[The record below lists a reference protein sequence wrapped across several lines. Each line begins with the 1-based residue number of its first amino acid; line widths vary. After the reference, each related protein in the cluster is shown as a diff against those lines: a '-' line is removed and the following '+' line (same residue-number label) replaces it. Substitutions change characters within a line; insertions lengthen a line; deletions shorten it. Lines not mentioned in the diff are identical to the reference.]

1 MAKIFISYRREDAG
15 FAVDQVHAALK
26 PYAASADDIFVDV
39 DNIPPGVDFVEH
51 LNKYVDQC
59 DVMLVAIGV
68 NWLRAVDASG
78 NRRLDDPEDFVRIEI
93 ESALARGIP
102 VVPLLLGGAKMPG
115 VEQLPETLRPL
126 VRRQAVEIPR
136 GGVQPAIDRMMHG
149 LGFAEVRKTGSVVP
163 GWLVPLAAV
172 LVLAAGG
179 FGLWQSGV
187 LDQYFEGA
195 DASIEVAEIK
205 PESAPSVTTGAAN
218 PAAQS
223 PRYRPGDTFR
233 DRLSG
238 GGEGPQMVVV
248 PGGTFRMASNDGAS
262 DEKPVHSV
270 TIPRN
275 FAVGKFE
282 VTWSEWGA
290 CVADGG
296 CNSSGPEGAGG
307 DNGWGK
313 GNRPVIEVDWN
324 DAKAY
329 VRWLSRKT
337 GEDYRL
343 LSEAEWEYAARAGST
358 GKYSWGNNDP
368 SCSKGAT
375 NSANYSAC
383 SSDRTESVGF
393 SSANAFGLHDLHGN
407 VWEWTEDCWNGSHSG
422 APSNGSA
429 WLSGECDLRVLRGGS
444 WDNDPVRLRSAD
456 RGRLSATF
464 RLNNIGF
471 RIARDLSE

>member
-1 MAKIFISYRREDAG
+1 MALNAHRLEQLDGNELQNSPFAIALSRHLPTEGIIAERMFKRVGAQVEDISQRLDRRYRQEPWVEGNLRGADFCFNG
-15 FAVDQVHAALK
+15 CDGSGI
-26 PYAASADDIFVDV
+26 AAS
-39 DNIPPGVDFVEH
+39 VEEETRA
-51 LNKYVDQC
+51 LNRAYAEGKV
-59 DVMLVAIGV
+59 GS
-68 NWLRAVDASG
+68 LRAFLKAYPGSQSRSLVEA
-78 NRRLDDPEDFVRIEI
+78 RIAELETPETTFTEVI
-93 ESALARGIP
+93 ESI
-102 VVPLLLGGAKMPG
+102 
-115 VEQLPETLRPL
+115 TLT
-126 VRRQAVEIPR
+126 
-136 GGVQPAIDRMMHG
+136 GYPA
-149 LGFAEVRKTGSVVP
+149 
-163 GWLVPLAAV
+163 
-172 LVLAAGG
+172 
-179 FGLWQSGV
+179 
-187 LDQYFEGA
+187 
-195 DASIEVAEIK
+195 
-205 PESAPSVTTGAAN
+205 
-218 PAAQS
+218 
-223 PRYRPGDTFR
+223 GDTFR
-233 DRLSG
+233 DTLSG
-238 GGEGPQMVVV
+238 GGQGPEMVVV
-248 PGGTFRMASNDGAS
+248 PGGTFRMGSNDGAS

-313 GNRPVIEVDWN
+313 GNRPVIEVDWS

-383 SSDRTESVGF
+383 SSDWTESVGF

-407 VWEWTEDCWNGSHSG
+407 VWEWTEDCWNGSYSG

-429 WLSGECDLRVLRGGS
+429 WLSGDCERRVLRGGS
-444 WDNDPVRLRSAD
+444 WDSYPLWLRSAVRVRD
-456 RGRLSATF
+456 NTTVRSNLV
-464 RLNNIGF
+464 GF
-471 RIARDLSE
+471 RIARTL